1 MKDDFK
7 EIKTDE
13 DDDVLE
19 DDSKEVDAD
28 VTGTDEEPAA
38 EESSEEDIESEDNS
52 EEEEESTENEEPAIE
67 QEYDGGY
74 KIGYYKVLLSNTDVS
89 ENPAGT
95 EVTRLEESFFDDVD
109 ESFGN
114 EFLDELEN
122 SELDIIDQEE
132 MESDEEFREAFM
144 INQVL
149 ENTLIIYSRT
159 INPYSAILSIGEIL
173 ERYGLILP
181 EFDLDSS
188 VDEWIYDIQLLDDE
202 KEREWFLHLEILQ
215 NDDDSFAVFAGVV
228 PN

>member
-114 EFLDELEN
+114 EFLDELDN